1 MNVGIGNEAAQFHFW
16 EYINRI
22 FGTVFFAEIFSNE
35 HEPFSPCL
43 DNSVMEGAWQVDRK
57 RQRESVGLCV
67 GGDVY
72 NDRQLPVPS
81 RSPATQA
88 ANHTSVKTK
97 RVVCQVNNK

>member
-1 MNVGIGNEAAQFHFW
+1 
-16 EYINRI
+16 
-22 FGTVFFAEIFSNE
+22 
-35 HEPFSPCL
+35 
-43 DNSVMEGAWQVDRK
+43 VDSE

-88 ANHTSVKTK
+88 ANHTNVKTK
-97 RVVCQVNNK
+97 RVVCQVNNKKNSEQMSSPVTYKSCVPSLFVINFPSIVSQLVFSTIPFKTQH